1 MKSINHDNMDEIM
14 FMLLEGEIQGAE
26 RIRLLEAIEA
36 DPEYSK
42 TWALWQNTK
51 ITPDESLVMPVA
63 QLKREKKGFIV
74 PFRIVKYAAAAAVV
88 LAVGSALYFN
98 SQTDIQVVGSGKG
111 PSKPSP
117 AIEAPKP
124 SHVKTIP
131 VERTKD
137 SGKSALR
144 EKIKF
149 MADLPLMRQLDV
161 PETPNEPVLV
171 DSIVIP
177 MDRTPENVYAH
188 QEEPSNDPLKITNE
202 NNVLVTISNSDQT
215 IQKNN
220 QTKRNLLERV
230 FGNVKFKIEN
240 DSNTITKRKMV
251 IENEKYQIIA
261 GF

>member
-42 TWALWQNTK
+42 TWAIWQNTK

-63 QLKREKKGFIV
+63 HLKKEKKGFIV
-74 PFRIVKYAAAAAVV
+74 PFQIVKYAAAAVIV
-88 LAVGSALYFN
+88 LAIGSAMYFN
-98 SQTDIQVVGSGKG
+98 SQTDIEVAGNGKG

-117 AIEAPKP
+117 SIEAPKP
-124 SHVKTIP
+124 SQVKTIP

-144 EKIKF
+144 EKIRF
-149 MADLPLMRQLDV
+149 MAEV
-161 PETPNEPVLV
+161 PELPRLVVPESPNKFENIDTIIAPFKQ
-171 DSIVIP
+171 S
-177 MDRTPENVYAH
+177 PENVLAH
-188 QEEPSNDPLKITNE
+188 YEVPQIDPETFKNNND
-202 NNVLVTISNSDQT
+202 VLVTISNSDQT

-230 FGNVKFKIEN
+230 FGNVKVKIEN

>member
-1 MKSINHDNMDEIM
+1 MKSINQDNMDEIM

-26 RIRLLEAIEA
+26 RIKLLEAIEA

-51 ITPDESLVMPVA
+51 ITPDESLVMPIA

-74 PFRIVKYAAAAAVV
+74 PFRIVKYAAAAVVV
-88 LAVGSALYFN
+88 LALGTGIYFN
-98 SQTDIQVVGSGKG
+98 SQADIEVVGNGKG

-117 AIEAPKP
+117 EIEAPKP
-124 SHVKTIP
+124 AQVKTIP

-144 EKIKF
+144 EKIRF
-149 MADLPLMRQLDV
+149 MAELPISRQLDV
-161 PETPNEPVLV
+161 PETPVEPFVI
-171 DSIVIP
+171 DTIVTP
-177 MDRTPENVYAH
+177 MNQTPENVYAH
-188 QEEPSNDPLKITNE
+188 QEVPSNEPLKLNND

-215 IQKNN
+215 TQKNN

>member
-1 MKSINHDNMDEIM
+1 MKSINQDNMDEIM

-26 RIRLLEAIEA
+26 RIRLLEAIDA

-63 QLKREKKGFIV
+63 QLKREKKGLIV
-74 PFRIVKYAAAAAVV
+74 PFQIVKYAAAAVVV
-88 LAVGSALYFN
+88 LAIGTGIYFN
-98 SQTDIQVVGSGKG
+98 SQSDIEVVGNGKG

-117 AIEAPKP
+117 VIEAPKP
-124 SHVKTIP
+124 SQVKTIP

-144 EKIKF
+144 EKIRF
-149 MADLPLMRQLDV
+149 MADVPELPRLEVPESPNNLENIDSLIAPFKQSPENVFAHYEVPDID
-161 PETPNEPVLV
+161 PETPKN
-171 DSIVIP
+171 
-177 MDRTPENVYAH
+177 N
-188 QEEPSNDPLKITNE
+188 ND
-202 NNVLVTISNSDQT
+202 VLVTISNSDQT
-215 IQKNN
+215 KVITNN
-220 QTKRNLLERV
+220 SKRNLLERV
-230 FGNVKFKIEN
+230 FGTVKFKIEN